1 MYFAFLDKKFLCYR
15 WQARA
20 QGQTCCFLCH
30 ENISP
35 ADSGRSM
42 KNLIIKTQ
50 HSYREVITKL
60 FQKERLQSYM
70 DQSDFSKEN
79 LCSKCVSLV
88 DDLFRLQYQLRLKK
102 NEIVAIFKS
111 SKIRAET
118 VIKEIVVDNKENH
131 PNIDTPVRDKVSTK
145 EVHDIETILK
155 KREDKFLVK
164 WKGLSNDESTWETR
178 NSIPDAIIKFF
189 ENNPKKYGQPYV
201 QAMENV
207 TIEVEAVL
215 DKREKGKK
223 TEYLVKWKDYDQPS
237 DNTWETAK
245 NLGKSVIEDF
255 EKKISEKQK
264 EVEDSKNDSSPS
276 DNRKRKSKEIPQTTP
291 KKNEKKEKSKKVKQ
305 EEYMIEMLVKREGNK
320 YLVKWENFPMAQN
333 TWEPRSSIPEFILEV
348 MRFEILFR
356 NI

>member
-1 MYFAFLDKKFLCYR
+1 
-15 WQARA
+15 
-20 QGQTCCFLCH
+20 
-30 ENISP
+30 
-35 ADSGRSM
+35 M
-42 KNLIIKTQ
+42 KNLIITTQ
-50 HSYREVITKL
+50 HSYREVVTKL
-60 FQKERLQSYM
+60 FQKERLQSYL
-70 DQSDFSKEN
+70 DQSDFSNEN

-118 VIKEIVVDNKENH
+118 VIKETVVEDKENH
-131 PNIDTPVRDKVSTK
+131 PNIDTPMTDKVSTK

-164 WKGLSNDESTWETR
+164 WKGLAKDESTWETR
-178 NSIPDAIIKFF
+178 NSIPDAILKFF
-189 ENNPKKYGQPYV
+189 ENNPKKYGQPYP
-201 QAMENV
+201 AMENV
-207 TIEVEAVL
+207 TIEVEAIL

-255 EKKISEKQK
+255 ERKISEKQK
-264 EVEDSKNDSSPS
+264 EVEDSKNSPS
-276 DNRKRKSKEIPQTTP
+276 DNKKRKSKEIPQTTP
-291 KKNEKKEKSKKVKQ
+291 KRNEKKEKSKKVAQ
-305 EEYMIEMLVKREGNK
+305 EEYIIETLVKREGNK

-348 MRFEILFR
+348 MMLVILFP